1 MKNTVVRYFDEI
13 VEKYPEK
20 IAIET
25 ESNSVTFTQ
34 YKEQALQIATYIVKK
49 IQVENSAVAVYLPKD
64 ERQLITFLGVLY
76 SGNHYS
82 PIPFQSPEERGG
94 SIVEA
99 LHEPVVVTLEEYVE
113 DVKRYGVEEKNIV
126 FYDEMLQELADRE
139 CIDKVLDQVIDTD
152 PAYILF
158 TSGSTGKPKGV
169 VISHRGIIDY
179 IEWSVE
185 KFDLNEE
192 TVLASQA
199 PFYFD
204 ASMPDIYT
212 PYFTGAKLVIVPERM
227 FLFSKE
233 LVEFNNKKKVNTL
246 IWVPSALI
254 NLTRRKAIEQYKFEY
269 LEKVMFCGE
278 VMPTKNLRQWREVY
292 PDVKF
297 VNLYGPTEAVYA
309 CTYYIVDK
317 DYKDDE
323 ILPLGHACENTR
335 IFLLSEKNERVKEA
349 EEVGEIC
356 IQGSCLAKGYLN
368 AMDHEAFVNDP
379 TNHQYC
385 DRIYK
390 TGDLGKY
397 DKDGLL
403 RFVGRKDSQIKHM
416 GYRIELGEIESVV
429 SAHEDI
435 MAACVVYSKV
445 KKKICLYFE
454 VNKGKTLETKEMREY
469 LKQFLP
475 KYMMPEV
482 MERLEN
488 MPYNMNGKM
497 DRKYLEQKANQ

>member
-13 VEKYPEK
+13 ADKYPEK
-20 IAIET
+20 VAIET
-25 ESNSVTFTQ
+25 ENNSITFMQ
-34 YKEQALQIATYIVKK
+34 YREQALKIATYIVKRLQLEHHA
-49 IQVENSAVAVYLPKD
+49 IAVYLPKD
-64 ERQLITFLGVLY
+64 ERQLIAFLGILY

-82 PIPFQSPEERGG
+82 PIPFQSPKERGEN
-94 SIVEA
+94 IVEA
-99 LHEPVVVTLEEYVE
+99 LNNPVVITLQEYSM
-113 DVKRYGVEEKNIV
+113 DVQQYGVEEDCIIC
-126 FYDEMLQELADRE
+126 YDKLLQELTDCN
-139 CIDKVLDQVIDTD
+139 CIARVLEQVIDTD

-169 VISHRGIIDY
+169 VIPHRGIIDY

-185 KFDLNEE
+185 KFDLTDS

-212 PYFTGAKLVIVPERM
+212 PYFTGAKLVIIPERM

-233 LVEFNNKKKVNTL
+233 LVAFSNKKKVNTL
-246 IWVPSALI
+246 ICVPSALI
-254 NLTRRKAIEQYKFEY
+254 NLTRRNAIQQYKFEY
-269 LEKVMFCGE
+269 LEKVLFCGE

-292 PDVKF
+292 PDVEF

-323 ILPLGHACENTR
+323 ILPLGFSCENTR
-335 IFLLSEKNERVKEA
+335 IFLLSESNKKIKDVGQ
-349 EEVGEIC
+349 VGEIC

-368 AMDHEAFVNDP
+368 VMNHESFVKDP
-379 TNHQYC
+379 TNNQYC

-397 DKDGLL
+397 NKDGLL
-403 RFVGRKDSQIKHM
+403 WFVGRKDSQIKHM

-429 SAHEDI
+429 AAHPNI
-435 MAACVVYSKV
+435 MSACVVYSQT
-445 KKKICLYFE
+445 KKKICLYYE
-454 VNKGKTLETKEMREY
+454 VHKEKKLEIKDMREY
-469 LKQFLP
+469 LKQYLP

-482 MERLEN
+482 MEALEN
-488 MPYNMNGKM
+488 LPHNINGKI
-497 DRKYLEQKANQ
+497 DRKYLKEKANR

>member
-13 VEKYPEK
+13 AEKYPEK

-126 FYDEMLQELADRE
+126 FYDEMLQELAARE

-185 KFDLNEE
+185 K
-192 TVLASQA
+192 
-199 PFYFD
+199 
-204 ASMPDIYT
+204 
-212 PYFTGAKLVIVPERM
+212 
-227 FLFSKE
+227 
-233 LVEFNNKKKVNTL
+233 L
-246 IWVPSALI
+246 I
-254 NLTRRKAIEQYKFEY
+254 
-269 LEKVMFCGE
+269 
-278 VMPTKNLRQWREVY
+278 
-292 PDVKF
+292 
-297 VNLYGPTEAVYA
+297 
-309 CTYYIVDK
+309 
-317 DYKDDE
+317 
-323 ILPLGHACENTR
+323 
-335 IFLLSEKNERVKEA
+335 
-349 EEVGEIC
+349 
-356 IQGSCLAKGYLN
+356 
-368 AMDHEAFVNDP
+368 
-379 TNHQYC
+379 
-385 DRIYK
+385 
-390 TGDLGKY
+390 
-397 DKDGLL
+397 
-403 RFVGRKDSQIKHM
+403 
-416 GYRIELGEIESVV
+416 
-429 SAHEDI
+429 
-435 MAACVVYSKV
+435 
-445 KKKICLYFE
+445 
-454 VNKGKTLETKEMREY
+454 
-469 LKQFLP
+469 
-475 KYMMPEV
+475 
-482 MERLEN
+482 
-488 MPYNMNGKM
+488 
-497 DRKYLEQKANQ
+497 